1 MSTDESGESAEP
13 VRRFSWPMSRVN
25 TVLVAVC
32 AVGALVCFVLGQVP
46 AGVALLVGALI
57 GGLGA
62 VFARRGSSGDLERVN
77 ALEYADERDRTAAI
91 RGLAAVGVLALLLST
106 AQMIVFAI
114 AQVDPLARFMALGTF
129 LALVVGWFFANWY
142 FVRRG

>member
-1 MSTDESGESAEP
+1 MSTDEPDEAVEP
-13 VRRFSWPMSRVN
+13 VSRRAWPMSRTN

-32 AVGALVCFVLGQVP
+32 ALGALVCFVLGQTIP
-46 AGVALLVGALI
+46 AVALLLGAAG

-77 ALEYADERDRTAAI
+77 ALEYADERDRTAATK
-91 RGLAAVGVLALLLST
+91 GLAAVGVVALVLSAAQLIVHAVGDTDPVSRWMAIALYLALMVSW
-106 AQMIVFAI
+106 
-114 AQVDPLARFMALGTF
+114 
-129 LALVVGWFFANWY
+129 LVANWY